1 MLYILKVHYFL
12 LLTNIP
18 LDYISQFYTSC
29 FLLVI
34 ISKTAISLHIKLL
47 CEHKLTLS
55 LLIHMVSLFLTSE
68 ETAKLFSNVVELCC
82 FYISKIRSTYF
93 LYFFVA
99 VYFFGTVYFYI
110 SSILRDVLWL
120 YMEVLILCF
129 PNIFHGSI
137 CHLYI
142 FFNKVKMK

>member
-1 MLYILKVHYFL
+1 MDVQFYLSSFTKHNYLITHPCLYILKVHYFL

-34 ISKTAISLHIKLL
+34 INKTAISIHIKLL
-47 CEHKLTLS
+47 CERKLTLS

-82 FYISKIRSTYF
+82 FCISK
-93 LYFFVA
+93 LEA
-99 VYFFGTVYFYI
+99 PI
-110 SSILRDVLWL
+110 SSISLQHLVQS
-120 YMEVLILCF
+120 IF
-129 PNIFHGSI
+129 IFHP
-137 CHLYI
+137 
-142 FFNKVKMK
+142 F